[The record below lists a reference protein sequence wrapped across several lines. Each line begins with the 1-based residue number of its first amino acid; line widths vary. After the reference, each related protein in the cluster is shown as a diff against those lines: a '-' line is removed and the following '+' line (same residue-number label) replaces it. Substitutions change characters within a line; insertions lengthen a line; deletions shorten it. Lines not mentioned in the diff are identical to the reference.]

1 MHMLMICSIL
11 VAYPP
16 QKKNTHPNRNPSET
30 SWKHPSIPGLHP
42 LLHRWTCGCHHHG
55 QHRCWD
61 HQPILPR
68 RTEEAPQRP
77 GTFGIGHPI
86 VARVQLG
93 DLEPGTRET
102 PGTKTSTEGLLKG
115 RSMEN
120 GKPMGFVHWNRE
132 CSVVWWFYRI
142 PDLLMSN
149 GLVYIRRF
157 KEKSIAWNPW
167 YLYYTGRLNLR
178 WSSV

>member
-11 VAYPP
+11 VAYLPP
-16 QKKNTHPNRNPSET
+16 QTETRQKPPENTPPSP
-30 SWKHPSIPGLHP
+30 PS

-55 QHRCWD
+55 QHRSWD

-77 GTFGIGHPI
+77 GTFGIRHRI

-93 DLEPGTRET
+93 DLEPRTRET
-102 PGTKTSTEGLLKG
+102 PGKTSTEGLLKG

-120 GKPMGFVHWNRE
+120 GKAMGLVHWNRE

-157 KEKSIAWNPW
+157 KD
-167 YLYYTGRLNLR
+167 L
-178 WSSV
+178 